1 MLYVLSGVPREAFS
15 QFPVPR
21 NTRVFDPTFQGEGV
35 VRSDDI
41 TKDPRYGQNPPY
53 GGMPPG
59 HLPVVSYLAAP
70 VISRSGEVLGGLFF
84 GHPQR
89 GVFTARHERIVAGLA
104 AQAAVAM
111 DNARLYRQAQQAVR
125 VRDDFLA
132 AASHDLKNPLAAI
145 SGTVQV
151 LARTRARRGTIPEE
165 RLEQALD
172 SIGAATL
179 QMTRQIDELLD
190 VARLRLGQGLTL
202 DRRPTDLVAL
212 ARRGVE
218 SFQYTTERHRLRLEV
233 QGAGDDGRIV
243 GAWDAARLERV
254 VDNLLANAIKY
265 SPNGG
270 EVGVTITHLGDE
282 VQLSVADQGIGVPKP
297 DLPHIFERFRRASNV
312 AGRIGGSGIG
322 LAAAQLTVAEH
333 GGSIA
338 VSSDEGRGSTFTVR
352 LPLGPARPA
361 RESSAP

>member
-1 MLYVLSGVPREAFS
+1 M
-15 QFPVPR
+15 
-21 NTRVFDPTFQGEGV
+21 
-35 VRSDDI
+35 
-41 TKDPRYGQNPPY
+41 
-53 GGMPPG
+53 
-59 HLPVVSYLAAP
+59 
-70 VISRSGEVLGGLFF
+70 
-84 GHPQR
+84 
-89 GVFTARHERIVAGLA
+89 
-104 AQAAVAM
+104 
-111 DNARLYRQAQQAVR
+111 
-125 VRDDFLA
+125 RDDFLA

-151 LARTRARRGTIPEE
+151 LVRTRARRGTIPEE

-218 SFQYTTERHRLRLEV
+218 SFQHTTERHRLRLEV

-243 GAWDAARLERV
+243 GEWDAARLERV

-282 VQLSVADQGIGVPKP
+282 VQLSVVDQGMGVPKP

-352 LPLGPARPA
+352 LPLGLARPA
-361 RESSAP
+361 HESPAP